1 VLRALNKLTGAH
13 KSAPELCA
21 LAEQLGSDV
30 PFCVVGGT
38 ALAEGRGERLTAL
51 PSMPDCAIL
60 VCKPTFS
67 ISTPELFGRID
78 ARKSRIRPDTA
89 GMIAA
94 LEAGDVKG
102 LSRRVYN
109 VFEDVLDRRQREI
122 FSIKNQLIALGAMGA
137 AMTGTGSAVFGLFD
151 QDKAAQAARNALSK
165 QYRDCY
171 LTRPVGP
178 AAL

>member
-1 VLRALNKLTGAH
+1 
-13 KSAPELCA
+13 
-21 LAEQLGSDV
+21 
-30 PFCVVGGT
+30 
-38 ALAEGRGERLTAL
+38 
-51 PSMPDCAIL
+51 MPDCAIL

-78 ARKSRIRPDTA
+78 ARKSRIRPDTV
-89 GMIAA
+89 GMMAA
-94 LEAGDVKG
+94 LDSGDLKS

-151 QDKAAQAARNALSK
+151 RDDTAQAAYKALSP

-171 LTRPVGP
+171 LTRPTGP
-178 AAL
+178 AAIQ